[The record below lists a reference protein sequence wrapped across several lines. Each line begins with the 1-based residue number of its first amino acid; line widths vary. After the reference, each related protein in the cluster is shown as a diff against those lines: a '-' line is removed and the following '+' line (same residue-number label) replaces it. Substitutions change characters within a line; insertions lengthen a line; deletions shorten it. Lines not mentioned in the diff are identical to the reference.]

1 MFKKIMLFF
10 VGCTFANYVSA
21 AETQTLII
29 PDSVKTPGGSNLG
42 YVLVGENTKL
52 FKLSAAPVT
61 KTIFDDK
68 VNLIEND
75 VPKGARY
82 TGPTLP
88 QPVKKQIIN
97 GLGYNGSIPGP
108 TIIVNEGDIIRVV
121 FTNHLDQPTTVHWHG
136 IILPNDMD
144 GAGGTDVPV
153 VMPGES
159 TVYEFPIVNKPGT
172 YAYHSGF
179 NDTKQVIS
187 GLRGIFIVL
196 PKEGND
202 VKNDFAIMLQGWPV
216 LGNGGETINTMSMAN
231 KFFTYNSLAAPNFPT
246 LHAPYGEK
254 VRIRFANMS
263 ADVAHPI
270 HLHGYSFNIT
280 GTEGGPIQSSAQWPA
295 ATVATAPGQTRNIEF
310 VANNPGIWRLHCHI
324 LHHIVNNP
332 SYYADKKG
340 VVPIGGMYTY
350 LIVDSPKKK
359 ADLTNALP
367 WVKNDDWSN
376 YKIYKP

>member
-1 MFKKIMLFF
+1 MLKQLLIFII
-10 VGCTFANYVSA
+10 GCANSVFIVA
-21 AETQTLII
+21 ASNQNII
-29 PDSVKTPGGSNLG
+29 VPNSVMTPGGSNLG
-42 YVLVGENTKL
+42 YVLDDNNVKI
-52 FKLSAAPVT
+52 FKIAAAPVT
-61 KTIFDDK
+61 KIIFDSSI
-68 VNLIEND
+68 NLIEKD
-75 VPKGARY
+75 VPKEARY
-82 TGPTLP
+82 IGPTLS
-88 QPVKKQIIN
+88 QPLEKQVVN
-97 GLGYNGSIPGP
+97 GLGYNNSIPGP
-108 TIIVNEGDIIRVV
+108 TIIVNEGDIIRVE
-121 FTNHLDQPTTVHWHG
+121 FTNNLDQPTSVHWHG

-144 GAGGTDVPV
+144 GAGGTDDPV
-153 VMPGES
+153 VMPGKS

-187 GLRGIFIVL
+187 GLRGMFIVL

-202 VKNDFAIMLQGWPV
+202 IKNDFAIMLQGWPV
-216 LGNGGETINTMSMAN
+216 LGNGGETINTMSMAD
-231 KFFTYNSLAAPNFPT
+231 KFFTFNSLAAPNFPV

-280 GTEGGPIQSSAQWPA
+280 GTEGGPIQPSAQWPA

-310 VANNPGIWRLHCHI
+310 IADNPGIWRLHCHI

-340 VVPIGGMYTY
+340 IVPEGGMYTY
-350 LIVDSPKKK
+350 LIVDAPEKDANLS
-359 ADLTNALP
+359 NAYP
-367 WVKNDDWSN
+367 WVKDNNWSK
-376 YKIYKP
+376 Y